1 MPATL
6 ISPAELDTL
15 RLQQPSA
22 VIMDVRLPDDHERCA
37 IAGSV
42 NNCVLE
48 VAFHDRLAALVPDKK
63 TPVCV
68 YGSAASSHEATMAAE
83 KLLRAG
89 YDPVY
94 RLDGCLAAWC
104 EAGLPTVG
112 SGETPQPAP
121 LPTGRLTVDVEES
134 RMEWLGRNLM
144 NKHWGSIPIT
154 SGYLDVK
161 DGQIQGGEFVL
172 SVADITCDDLAGN
185 PYHDVLIA
193 HLRSDDF
200 FDTAL
205 YPEARLKLTDATVIP
220 EAPPGSQNLQVEA
233 DLTLRGVTAPISFTL
248 SAGMD
253 EKQRCVAQAAFS
265 IDRTRWGVLY
275 GSGRFFARL
284 AGHLVNDLIEL
295 QVRIVME
302 PA

>member
-1 MPATL
+1 MPTTL
-6 ISPAELDTL
+6 LTAKALDAQ
-15 RLQQPSA
+15 RQQHPDL
-22 VIMDVRLPDDHERCA
+22 VLMDVRLPEDYERRA

-48 VAFHDRLAALVPDKK
+48 VAFQERLPALLADKN

-68 YGSAASSHEATMAAE
+68 YGESANSHEATMAAE

-89 YDPVY
+89 YTQVY
-94 RLDGCLAAWC
+94 RLEGCLAAWC
-104 EAGLPTVG
+104 ADGLPEQGTGKPEEV
-112 SGETPQPAP
+112 PA
-121 LPTGRLTVDVEES
+121 LPSGRLTLDTAES
-134 RMEWLGRNLM
+134 RAEWLGRNLL
-144 NKHWGSIPIT
+144 NKHWGRVPIT
-154 SGYLDVK
+154 SGYLEVRS
-161 DGQIQGGEFVL
+161 GHITGGEFVL
-172 SVADITCDDLAGN
+172 SIADITCDDLAGN

-200 FDTAL
+200 FDTAR
-205 YPEARLKLTDATVIP
+205 YPEARLTLTRATLIP
-220 EAPPGSQNLQVEA
+220 QAAPGAQNLQVEA
-233 DLTLRGVTAPISFTL
+233 DLTLRGVTERIVFSLA
-248 SAGMD
+248 AGMD
-253 EKQRCVAQAAFS
+253 NERRCIAQAAFS

-275 GSGRFFARL
+275 GSGRFFSRL